1 MENTNY
7 VDNKIAKY
15 QTGKGLIEALDTLSF
30 NKKIKINALDYSKGT
45 GENTITAFA
54 NIDYEIMFS
63 LANKI
68 INGIEFGKPSKINP
82 EEKYLLYEYK
92 ILSHKADDKGI
103 APVTIISI
111 IRNSP
116 KMRLKYKVIIE
127 NGTGKAQKTS
137 TGGIACAKGS
147 YKSTSKVQIMV
158 SEEDFDKFMAKIYL
172 KIMAWSVKQEL
183 QKK

>member
-1 MENTNY
+1 MGE
-7 VDNKIAKY
+7 
-15 QTGKGLIEALDTLSF
+15 Q
-30 NKKIKINALDYSKGT
+30 INIS
-45 GENTITAFA
+45 
-54 NIDYEIMFS
+54 DYE
-63 LANKI
+63 N
-68 INGIEFGKPSKINP
+68 
-82 EEKYLLYEYK
+82 K